1 MELGSNLMMPSP
13 IRTVVPQF
21 LAIVAIAAAI
31 VGCGAASGPV
41 TYPVMGTVTLGGKPV
56 ENAVVAFA
64 SAGQAPA
71 DAKTGSALGG
81 QARTDAEG
89 HYAMSVV
96 LDRGKTTRQGLPA
109 GNYVVTVTKMEF
121 PGGVQSPTSPPKNVL
136 PPKYGTEQATPL
148 KATVK
153 PDSENKFDFPL

>member
-1 MELGSNLMMPSP
+1 MMPSP
-13 IRTVVPQF
+13 IRTALPQF

-31 VGCGAASGPV
+31 VGCGAASGPA
-41 TYPVMGTVTLGGKPV
+41 TYPVTGTVTLDGKPV

-71 DAKTGSALGG
+71 DAKTGAALGG
-81 QARTDAEG
+81 QTRTDAEG
-89 HYAMSVV
+89 HYTMSVV

-109 GNYVVTVTKMEF
+109 GDYVVTVTKMEF

-136 PPKYGTEQATPL
+136 PPKYATEQATPL

-153 PDSENKFDFPL
+153 PDGENKFNFPL